1 MSVLPAQTITW
12 TRNAGLALCL
22 DQSLRPPWSCCR
34 PLMICGQRKTWAVFC
49 LKGTELAGLQAPH
62 HLLTPAAARSLGNLS
77 GLMGMVWGPG
87 IHLSQRL
94 QASRA
99 VGLEVRPFGFHSCSA
114 SSSCV
119 TDGKP

>member
-87 IHLSQRL
+87 IHLSQDCRL
-94 QASRA
+94 P
-99 VGLEVRPFGFHSCSA
+99 GLWDLKSGPLVFIPALPLAR
-114 SSSCV
+114 V
-119 TDGKP
+119 